1 MNKHDFAVVSQ
12 GNDGYGTRMTHDV
25 AMPQRTVGQANRG
38 VFHREVVAA
47 PDHTRIKDGL
57 SEAILWQRVVL
68 DRRLGRLRLVA
79 STPRT
84 DEVIVKNRRD
94 ITDGCIVCKRC
105 VTIPRK
111 RCKRIPVEVLHMP

>member
-1 MNKHDFAVVSQ
+1 MNKHNFAVISQ
-12 GNDGYGTRMTHDV
+12 GNDSHSTRMTHDV
-25 AMPQRTVGQANRG
+25 AMPQRTVRQANRG

-57 SEAILWQRVVL
+57 SETILWQRVVL
-68 DRRLGRLRLVA
+68 DGRLGSLRLVA

-94 ITDGCIVCKRC
+94 ITDGRIVDVRC
-105 VTIPRK
+105 VAVSCRRDK
-111 RCKRIPVEVLHMP
+111 LRRVEVLHMP

>member
-1 MNKHDFAVVSQ
+1 MDKHDFAIVSQ
-12 GNDGYGTRMTHDV
+12 GDDGYGTRMTHDV

-57 SEAILWQRVVL
+57 GEAILWQRVVL

-94 ITDGCIVCKRC
+94 VTDGRIVNKRC
-105 VTIPRK
+105 VTVPCK
-111 RCKRIPVEVLHMP
+111 RCERIPVEVLHIP